1 MRKLTVV
8 LSLLLALVVVG
19 QASAG
24 GNKAVS
30 GGTGPVELSVAW
42 WGGDSRHQKTLSMID
57 KYMASHPNVKVVS
70 QYAAYT
76 DYWTK
81 MATLAAA
88 GNLPD
93 VYLVQLT
100 YLAEYASKG
109 LMRPLQDLID
119 AKKIDVSNFTQGALS
134 GSSYN
139 GKVVGITL
147 GDTTACMVYNKTLL
161 QKVGSPLPTDQMTYS
176 QFGAFLKNLV
186 SKLPQ
191 GSVAF
196 ILNNNN
202 EATIENFARNYGCYG
217 VTSADGKQ
225 LGYTKEVLTNFMNFY
240 YDLFKSGVSGTM
252 DVILDDRPKQW
263 GDSLSGKG
271 QMAVWYTNVN
281 QGKIFQ
287 ASIDDELGMARYPVG
302 DNATHPNIEAAVC
315 STWGISGQSKHV
327 DEAADFINVMVNDW
341 DLQKIYDMDI
351 GVPGSTV
358 IQQQLTSQLDPTN
371 KVDILKGREIQLMQQ
386 ILSTIEPFNGRPSNY
401 GAIVDDLWRKLDSV
415 FAGNMTVQ
423 QAVDAHFAAAQTLLQ

>member
-1 MRKLTVV
+1 MRKLTV
-8 LSLLLALVVVG
+8 LLCLLLALVVVG
-19 QASAG
+19 QAAGG
-24 GNKAVS
+24 GNKAPS
-30 GGTGPVELSVAW
+30 GGSGPVELSVAW

-57 KYMASHPNVKVVS
+57 KYMAAKPNVKVVS

-100 YLAEYASKG
+100 YLGEYASKG

-119 AKKIDVSNFTQGALS
+119 SKKIDVSNFTQGALS

-139 GKVVGITL
+139 GKVVGITF
-147 GDTTACMVYNKTLL
+147 GDTTACLVYNKSFLDKL
-161 QKVGSPLPTDQMTYS
+161 GSPVPKDQMSYS
-176 QFGAFLKNLV
+176 EFGAFLKNLV
-186 SKLPQ
+186 PKLPK
-191 GSVAF
+191 GAVAF

-202 EATIENFARNYGCYG
+202 EAAIENFARNYGCYG

-225 LGYTKEVLTNFMNFY
+225 LGYTKDVLAKFIGFY
-240 YDLFKSGVSGTM
+240 NDLFKAGVSGTV

-271 QMAVWYTNVN
+271 QMAVWFTNVN

-287 ASIDDELGMARYPVG
+287 ASVDDQLGMARYPVA

-315 STWGISGQSKHV
+315 STWGIAGQSKHV
-327 DEAADFINVMVNDW
+327 NEAADFINVMVNDW
-341 DLQKIYDMDI
+341 ELQKIYDMDI
-351 GVPGSTV
+351 GVPGSKV
-358 IQQQLTSQLDPTN
+358 IQQNLMSQLDKNN
-371 KVDILKGREIQLMQQ
+371 KVDILKIREIDLMQQ

-401 GAIVDDLWRKLDSV
+401 GAIVDDLWRKIDSV
-415 FAGNMTVQ
+415 FAGKMTVD